1 MEQSV
6 RLYNQLTDE
15 TASIDYI
22 IYEVGYEDRLMNT
35 ESLELI
41 NQFDDPL
48 DILMI
53 FHDNQKYFLDG
64 KNVETVY
71 DQIKSW
77 DKGGIVIK
85 HNQTQSIMIEEF
97 IDAVIQCQH
106 VLYLSRSPDRIKC
119 YKIVID
125 NKIKNIL
132 YLHFDHE
139 DR

>member
-1 MEQSV
+1 MDRQQLVE
-6 RLYNQLTDE
+6 LYNQLTDD
-15 TASIDYI
+15 TVLIDYI

-53 FHDNQKYFLDG
+53 FHDNEKYFLDG

-77 DKGGIVIK
+77 VKGGIVIDK
-85 HNQTQSIMIEEF
+85 TQFILIEEF
-97 IDAVIQCQH
+97 IDAVIQC
-106 VLYLSRSPDRIKC
+106 K
-119 YKIVID
+119 
-125 NKIKNIL
+125 
-132 YLHFDHE
+132 
-139 DR
+139 